1 MRELVILWILS
12 TMNGLAPAHR
22 VHFEREA
29 MESYVQ
35 ADARYRKVA
44 EDAVDEAMVV
54 RPLFGGRHGRIGTA
68 MMTVTLWFMES
79 GFRRD
84 IDLGTSR
91 VRLRHTGLNDFG
103 RSWCMGQINLGSKRV
118 LDPDHPGMWLDTSN
132 TLTPQGWSGPE
143 LVADRRKCAHV
154 TIETLRQSML
164 ACRSLPM
171 NQRLAAYAV
180 GRCDSEEGK
189 RLSEVRMR
197 LFFRVNGKGRPDV
210 TDNDILEEMK
220 RDAQHPE
227 QPDATTLGAGE
238 VAAAEGLP

>member
-1 MRELVILWILS
+1 MRELVILWILAA
-12 TMNGLAPAHR
+12 MNSLSPAHR
-22 VHFEREA
+22 AHFEKEA

-35 ADARYRKVA
+35 ADTRYREIA
-44 EDAVDEAMVV
+44 ENTVDKAMTTT
-54 RPLFGGRHGRIGTA
+54 PLFSGKRARISTA
-68 MMTVTLWFMES
+68 MFVTVMWFMES

-118 LDPDHPGMWLDTSN
+118 LDPAHPGMWLETSN

-143 LVADRRKCAHV
+143 LVTDRGKCAVV

-171 NQRLAAYAV
+171 NQRLAAYAA
-180 GRCDSEEGK
+180 GRCDSEEGR

-197 LFFRVNGKGRPDV
+197 LFFRMNERGRPDV
-210 TDNDILEEMK
+210 TDGDILKEMTNAK
-220 RDAQHPE
+220 P
-227 QPDATTLGAGE
+227 PNVGAGADA
-238 VAAAEGLP
+238 VAAAVP